1 MTGPTTTPASR
12 STSSGASRS
21 RTTSAVAAARKSTTA
36 SAARPRRWKLAHERK
51 EAKEPNAAYIKVLFD
66 RYPNVS
72 QGEQRLLVRAS
83 SYYGLPVDYPR
94 PEFNEEDRRES
105 YDRDAR

>member
-1 MTGPTTTPASR
+1 MTGLTTTPASR
-12 STSSGASRS
+12 STSSGVSRS
-21 RTTSAVAAARKSTTA
+21 QKTTAGSAARKSTTA
-36 SAARPRRWKLAHERK
+36 TAARPRRWKLAHERK
-51 EAKEPNAAYIKVLFD
+51 GPKEPNAAYVKMLFD

-83 SYYGLPVDYPR
+83 HYYGLPVDYPR